1 MIGNLLFLNGRV
13 KTMDRSNPTAEAI
26 AIRDGSI
33 VAVGTSN
40 EARAAAAPGT
50 EMIDLAGRTASPG
63 LNDAHAHPMIL
74 GMSLDDLA
82 LSFPSRSR
90 DDILTELIQRSS
102 AKAHLPD
109 GPLTGDELKTAVK
122 LVRKSCKTGWF

>member
-1 MIGNLLFLNGRV
+1 MRKIELQTVEDIHVLYVDGE
-13 KTMDRSNPTAEAI
+13 PTNI
-26 AIRDGSI
+26 QYTKDDM
-33 VAVGTSN
+33 N
-40 EARAAAAPGT
+40 F
-50 EMIDLAGRTASPG
+50 M
-63 LNDAHAHPMIL
+63 
-74 GMSLDDLA
+74 LDDLA

-102 AKAHLPD
+102 EKANLLD